1 MKNEIWKI
9 SCLFPLEERA
19 NSEEGLAS
27 WRLDSEVVVRG
38 IYLRERV
45 HNLSRF
51 F

>member
-1 MKNEIWKI
+1 MRYGK
-9 SCLFPLEERA
+9 SHACFPLEERA

-27 WRLDSEVVVRG
+27 WRLDSEVVVGG

-45 HNLSRF
+45 NNLSRF